1 MLEQLPVVFKV
12 PPWAWFKRHK
22 YNPHA
27 IPWYLGH
34 CEEKVKFSFLL
45 IQNYF
50 LLYSL
55 ATKFFKEN
63 FYMKFDSEVTLDVTF
78 MPNFHLVDQLIP

>member
-22 YNPHA
+22 YNPHF

-34 CEEKVKFSFLL
+34 CEEKVTFGFLF

-50 LLYSL
+50 
-55 ATKFFKEN
+55 
-63 FYMKFDSEVTLDVTF
+63 
-78 MPNFHLVDQLIP
+78 QLKWNVL